1 MKIEGIYFHCARLLR
16 IFVACAPF
24 ILLRLGNAN
33 KLALRSARLLRIF
46 VACAPFIL
54 LRLGNANKLAL
65 RSASAYICDQ
75 NPKR

>member
-24 ILLRLGNAN
+24 ILLRLGN
-33 KLALRSARLLRIF
+33 ARLLRIF